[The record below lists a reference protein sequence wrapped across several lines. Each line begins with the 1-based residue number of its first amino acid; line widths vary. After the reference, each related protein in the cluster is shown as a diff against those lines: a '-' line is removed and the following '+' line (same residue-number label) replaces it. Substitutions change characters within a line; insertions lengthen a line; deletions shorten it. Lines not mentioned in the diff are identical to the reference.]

1 MAYNHNPMTVA
12 DYLDH
17 MRSSV
22 GDLKAVIAG
31 MDRHV
36 ATLDTNSV
44 EYAEA
49 IHFAFELMLKVRDI
63 NIAGK
68 TFSENLMRHAG

>member
-12 DYLDH
+12 NYLDH

-36 ATLDTNSV
+36 ATLDPNGI

-49 IHFAFELMLKVRDI
+49 IHFTFELMLKVREI
-63 NIAGK
+63 NVAGK
-68 TFSENLMRHAG
+68 TFSENLMKRAG